1 MEHSIVQADE
11 VLLEV
16 GVILVPLQVDAKPG
30 ELLEP
35 HRLEAISSAA
45 FGRLDHL
52 VRDVVHECET
62 LRVHPL
68 IRSLVPAR
76 VSMAFDEVL

>member
-11 VLLEV
+11 VLLKV
-16 GVILVPLQVDAKPG
+16 RIILVPLQVDAEPG
-30 ELLEP
+30 KLLEP

-45 FGRLDHL
+45 FGCLDH
-52 VRDVVHECET
+52 RMRNVVHECET
-62 LRVHPL
+62 LRVYPL

-76 VSMAFDEVL
+76 VSMAFDEVF